1 MAGFRTSGVEVSGVV
16 FLRTRPDA
24 SVRRS
29 DCHHHRPTVTRA
41 SPTTPRCAHRA
52 MPVFW
57 GTTFVAV
64 GNRCFRRS
72 TTGTQR
78 VRYVKASDEQTGHC
92 WSSWIS
98 SQSRHK
104 RATRSRISFKFNAQT
119 LRREAPFWSCKISR
133 TRATKSLPPR
143 RLCCDKWL
151 KPPALQAWGLGGI
164 LAVMDPVVPTS
175 DRPSTRLETL
185 IGLTLAVCVHPVAAW
200 ASGSV
205 SIRLL
210 CFLGYFLASYVLT
223 ILALRSFAS

>member
-104 RATRSRISFKFNAQT
+104 RATRSRISFKFSAQT
-119 LRREAPFWSCKISR
+119 LRRQAPFRLCKISR

-143 RLCCDKWL
+143 RLCCDTWS
-151 KPPALQAWGLGGI
+151 KPPVLQAWDLVEF
-164 LAVMDPVVPTS
+164 LPRQVPWC
-175 DRPSTRLETL
+175 RLQIVQAHGWKPSSVSRWP
-185 IGLTLAVCVHPVAAW
+185 CVFIPLRRGRRVPFR
-200 ASGSV
+200 SGSCV
-205 SIRLL
+205 S
-210 CFLGYFLASYVLT
+210 LAISSR
-223 ILALRSFAS
+223 AMF